1 MSGGQRLGAGSDHAM
16 TESLKKPHP
25 SSIAS
30 EPGEPA
36 SIVADEPVVEGG
48 GLTRHAAELTLLMVV
63 GIWAANSL
71 ALKWVVGEVPPIVF
85 SFMRYLISFVTLLAV
100 LRWREGSVGIPRR
113 EILPMVGLGVVGFG
127 IYQDLWTTALSHT
140 TASNSALITAAAPI
154 WTMVIATAIGAD
166 EFSRPKLAGMLVSV
180 AGTVLVV
187 GATHGFGFAGASAGD
202 LMTLLATA
210 CWGGYVA
217 LGAPVLTRLSPLR
230 MTTWTMGFG
239 IVGMLPVALWQL
251 PGLDTSRIGPGV
263 VVVLLYSSIL
273 GASLANVALIGT
285 TRTLGP
291 SRTMSFMFMIPALVV
306 VGAAIFLQESIVP
319 GQVVGVILVVL
330 GIVVSRST
338 RFRGPARGRRDA
350 GGS

>member
-1 MSGGQRLGAGSDHAM
+1 M
-16 TESLKKPHP
+16 TDDIERPDA
-25 SSIAS
+25 SSVAS

-36 SIVADEPVVEGG
+36 SIVLDEPATEGRA
-48 GLTRHAAELTLLMVV
+48 LTRYAAELTLLMVV
-63 GIWAANSL
+63 GIWAVNSL
-71 ALKWVVGEVPPIVF
+71 ALKWVVGEIPPIVF
-85 SFMRYLISFVTLLAV
+85 SFVRYVISFLVLLVV

-113 EILPMVGLGVVGFG
+113 EILPMIGLGVVGFG

-154 WTMVIATAIGAD
+154 WTMVIATAIGTDALTR
-166 EFSRPKLAGMLVSV
+166 SKLAGMLVSV

-202 LMTLLATA
+202 LMTLLATV

-217 LGAPVLTRLSPLR
+217 LGAPVLSRLSPLR

-239 IVGMLPVALWQL
+239 IVGLLPVALWQL
-251 PGLDTSRIGPGV
+251 PRLDTGSIGPGV
-263 VVVLLYSSIL
+263 VIVLIYSSVL

-291 SRTMSFMFMIPALVV
+291 TRTMSFMFLIPALVV
-306 VGAAIFLQESIVP
+306 VGAAIFLHESIVP
-319 GQVVGVILVVL
+319 GQVVGGILVVL
-330 GIVVSRST
+330 GIAVSRSA
-338 RFRGPARGRRDA
+338 RLRGSASGRRGVARG
-350 GGS
+350 